1 MAADVLLPDWPVKFA
16 SVPDIDTA
24 EDRDGGPGCCVL
36 VLKPYV
42 DRAVSVSDV
51 AGYVSLAL
59 LDDDAFLGSKVVP
72 AELAM
77 ISELGFPTV
86 CELTETLLSDEV
98 TPSSA
103 DVTELLRSK
112 TLVDETLSVYDDE
125 LADRL
130 SMPEGVAKPPEV
142 LPVEDV

>member
-1 MAADVLLPDWPVKFA
+1 MAVLGTSVAVEVDPSVVVVAAPSELRVMAADVLLPDWPVKFA

-103 DVTELLRSK
+103 DVTELLRSSVEYVAD
-112 TLVDETLSVYDDE
+112 VDS
-125 LADRL
+125 
-130 SMPEGVAKPPEV
+130 
-142 LPVEDV
+142 